1 MKLRPHE
8 REEKRPN
15 NRKRSKHERYTAEI
29 GRTKEKM
36 ALIALS
42 RGPLP
47 AWIKGFRRTGHRE
60 DIEGKD
66 LVILTD
72 VGQIFIQI
80 KSSVDACRTFLEKER
95 KFQVGVLMIKSTDT
109 LDFVRSNLLAV
120 ASRLRRQVIRE
131 KYRRAA

>member
-47 AWIKGFRRTGHRE
+47 PWIKGFRRTAYKE
-60 DIEGKD
+60 DMEGKD

-72 VGQIFIQI
+72 VGPVFIQI

-95 KFQVGVLMIKSTDT
+95 GYQIGVVLVRPTDA
-109 LDFVRSNLLAV
+109 LDFIRANLVAV
-120 ASRLRRQVIRE
+120 AARLRQQILKDKCR
-131 KYRRAA
+131 KAA

>member
-1 MKLRPHE
+1 MKPRPYE

-42 RGPLP
+42 EGPLP
-47 AWIKGFRRTGHRE
+47 AWIKSYRRAGHPE
-60 DIEGKD
+60 DVEGKD

-72 VGQIFIQI
+72 VGPVFIQI
-80 KSSVDACRTFLEKER
+80 KSSVNACREYLKKER
-95 KFQVGVLMIKSTDT
+95 KFPVGVVLIKSTDPLT
-109 LDFVRSNLLAV
+109 SVRSNLIAV
-120 ASRLRRQVIRE
+120 ADRLRRQLIQ
-131 KYRRAA
+131 K

>member
-47 AWIKGFRRTGHRE
+47 PWIKNFRRTGRSE

-66 LVILTD
+66 LAIMTD
-72 VGQIFIQI
+72 VGLVFIQI
-80 KSSVDACRTFLEKER
+80 KSSADACREFLEKER
-95 KFQVGVLMIKSTDT
+95 NFTVGTLMIKPTDT
-109 LDFVRSNLLAV
+109 LDFIRANLIAV
-120 ASRLRRQVIRE
+120 ASRLRRQLLRD
-131 KYRRAA
+131 KYRKVA